1 MPEQEQSSE
10 VIQLNPSG
18 SWWIQT
24 SAEEHWMLYYHA
36 IIKRHFLNDLVISA
50 THNPSPRS
58 LFCLNLNPISRVSS
72 GKYYSEKIL
81 NKLFTSWW
89 NFSSL
94 SYFQIF
100 ILSFAYDFSSSSSS
114 CHYISLFYWFVFHIF
129 FNRLLR
135 QSLPLWPW
143 PWSQAQGIGQ
153 RTLTQFTFRCCV
165 EPCSVLLFY
174 LNKYY
179 NSEVIVCLFS
189 SYSSTSTPVP
199 NSVYC
204 LYSINS
210 NSSIYR
216 GVEGRAKQHCVLR
229 NALWNCTWTPGSLVF
244 CVFNHLTVVAVVDS
258 SLVWWLTN

>member
-10 VIQLNPSG
+10 VIQFNPFR

-58 LFCLNLNPISRVSS
+58 LFCLNLNPISRV
-72 GKYYSEKIL
+72 GTDKYYSEKIL

-135 QSLPLWPW
+135 QSLPCGLGHGVRPRALGSALWLNSHSDVALSPVLFCYSIW
-143 PWSQAQGIGQ
+143 TNIIIQK
-153 RTLTQFTFRCCV
+153 
-165 EPCSVLLFY
+165 LLFVY
-174 LNKYY
+174 L
-179 NSEVIVCLFS
+179 VPTPPPPLPFQTACIVCIL
-189 SYSSTSTPVP
+189 
-199 NSVYC
+199 
-204 LYSINS
+204 
-210 NSSIYR
+210 
-216 GVEGRAKQHCVLR
+216 
-229 NALWNCTWTPGSLVF
+229 
-244 CVFNHLTVVAVVDS
+244 
-258 SLVWWLTN
+258 